1 MVVNVFMLP
10 DALRELLNILLQGLT
25 FIIAGV
31 EG

>member
-1 MVVNVFMLP
+1 MILNVFLLP
-10 DALRELLNILLQGLT
+10 DALRELLNVLLQGLA